1 MDTQF
6 AGRWCALSILHTP
19 LTFSRKHLGMARYAL
34 KMLELM
40 RWPQPP
46 RLFAPHRHS
55 RTHAECA
62 ESSCSGPAPS
72 KVDIVGVGC
81 SAKPNLGMF

>member
-40 RWPQPP
+40 RWPQPHVYLLLIVTAGHMQSVQS
-46 RLFAPHRHS
+46 RLA
-55 RTHAECA
+55 A
-62 ESSCSGPAPS
+62 
-72 KVDIVGVGC
+72 VQLL
-81 SAKPNLGMF
+81 AKWT